1 MKRDA
6 SRAVFSGRKGEM
18 EGVDGYTDAIKACA
32 VRYFQAVEIGV
43 WTEGESGRMVRM
55 DDRDERLSFPVA

>member
-55 DDRDERLSFPVA
+55 DDR